1 MGIGN
6 EAVATCF
13 ALQLAPVMSQR
24 LGAGYGY
31 GYQLGRLL
39 AAWYQ
44 PRNLARGYWSSECHD
59 GGKLDLYPKDKG
71 WP

>member
-1 MGIGN
+1 
-6 EAVATCF
+6 
-13 ALQLAPVMSQR
+13 MSQR